1 MRIAT
6 AIELG
11 TGEKKELVSLGD
23 KFQGTTVV
31 GLAVEPHEHAG
42 LIAKVFYNDGGVRY
56 SNPGIS
62 NVYTNMVENVKDLL
76 KVATVGKST
85 VILDPKAKSFA
96 IIDWE
101 KDPEDDKAW
110 IAQSRPVS
118 GEAVTRLSFL
128 KAFRGLKKEAAKQ
141 EDEE

>member
-62 NVYTNMVENVKDLL
+62 DVYTNMVVNVKNLL
-76 KVATVGKST
+76 TAATIGDTSV
-85 VILDPKAKSFA
+85 VLDPQARTFTA
-96 IIDWE
+96 IDWAE
-101 KDPEDDKAW
+101 DPEEEGSMVVSIRPATGEFVS
-110 IAQSRPVS
+110 SR
-118 GEAVTRLSFL
+118 TFL
-128 KAFRGLKKEAAKQ
+128 EVMKDLKKEAR
-141 EDEE
+141 